1 MTSRERAM
9 GQRSAV
15 YSRGSGIVSTI
26 PPCRFGDRS
35 IRSKSRRFN
44 HRTGNGGRS
53 MKAVQ
58 YDRFGGPEV
67 LHYLDLPDP
76 RPGPGEVLIQTA
88 AIGVNF
94 PDIRERLGVYN
105 KAETRV
111 GGVQLPQ
118 VGGIAVA
125 GTVVE
130 NGADTSGDLIG
141 RRVVALMKKGA
152 YAERAVAAEALC
164 AVVDDDADV
173 VVLAGFAAQA
183 ACAHLLLQASTTL
196 RPGEALLVHGA
207 AGGVGSL
214 AVQIGKAL
222 GASPVIGTAST
233 DERRSFVLELGA
245 DAAIGYD
252 EPNWPATVLELTGG
266 RGADVLIES
275 IGGEGFEQ
283 NVQALATFG
292 GYLMLGSTSGPGE
305 PFAPRRLMTKSQAMI
320 GFYLP
325 VFYDRPELIG
335 NALRFLADG
344 LRAGRITPQVDEI
357 LPLSQAAEAH
367 RRLERREVRGVVV
380 LD

>member
-1 MTSRERAM
+1 
-9 GQRSAV
+9 
-15 YSRGSGIVSTI
+15 
-26 PPCRFGDRS
+26 
-35 IRSKSRRFN
+35 
-44 HRTGNGGRS
+44 

-67 LHYLDLPDP
+67 LRYLDVPDR
-76 RPGPGEVLIQTA
+76 RPGPGEVLIETA

-94 PDIRERLGVYN
+94 PDIRERIGVYN

-130 NGADTSGDLIG
+130 TGTYASGSLVG

-152 YAERAVAAEALC
+152 YAERAVAAEGLC

-173 VVLAGFAAQA
+173 IVLAGFAAQA

-207 AGGVGSL
+207 AGGVGGL

-233 DERRSFVLELGA
+233 EERRNFVLELGA

-252 EPNWPATVLELTGG
+252 EPNWTATVLEHTGG
-266 RGADVLIES
+266 RGVDVLIES
-275 IGGEGFEQ
+275 IGGDVFEQ
-283 NVQALATFG
+283 NFQALATFG
-292 GYLMLGSTSGPGE
+292 RYLLLGSTRGPGD
-305 PFAPRRLMTKSQAMI
+305 PFAPRRLMTKSQAMV

-344 LRAGRITPQVDEI
+344 VKDGFITAKVDSV
-357 LPLSQAAEAH
+357 LPLALAAEAH
-367 RRLERREVRGVVV
+367 RRLEDRAVRGVIV
-380 LD
+380 LDPTLEPEVEP